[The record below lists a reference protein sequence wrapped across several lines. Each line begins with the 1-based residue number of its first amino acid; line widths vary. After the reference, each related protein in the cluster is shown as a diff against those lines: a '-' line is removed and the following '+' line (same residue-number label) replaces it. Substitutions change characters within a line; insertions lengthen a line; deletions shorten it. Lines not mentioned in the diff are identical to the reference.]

1 MMNMSKH
8 KRATAVFAALVAV
21 LAVSGCLRE
30 VPIVTRDTENRTTN
44 MTLEEQREWVS
55 EQFDAGVDASGVSEG
70 WYWGSVTKVPWSEN
84 AEARDLVLGSWFP
97 RRCGLGGRLDESI
110 RFKDGVED
118 PSAVAFKVRAFWE
131 AEGWMVTDVWSE
143 PSAEEP
149 HFRADGEDGAF
160 LAFQATV
167 EGMSLSVYSA
177 CSVNNTVANWRSYV
191 DDEPSEFERELERRG
206 SSDG

>member
-1 MMNMSKH
+1 
-8 KRATAVFAALVAV
+8 
-21 LAVSGCLRE
+21 
-30 VPIVTRDTENRTTN
+30 
-44 MTLEEQREWVS
+44 
-55 EQFDAGVDASGVSEG
+55 
-70 WYWGSVTKVPWSEN
+70 
-84 AEARDLVLGSWFP
+84 
-97 RRCGLGGRLDESI
+97 
-110 RFKDGVED
+110 
-118 PSAVAFKVRAFWE
+118 
-131 AEGWMVTDVWSE
+131 VTDVWSE

-177 CSVNNTVANWRSYV
+177 CSVNNTVTNWRSYV